1 MAKSATDLMQ
11 EILFSTVLDSI
22 VAMKD
27 ATNGLPNPLL
37 REINSIHPNTTYAD
51 LPKEVQAAIATNVR
65 SAFTRLLKEGY
76 SVAQGVE
83 PRRAPPA
90 GAATTHRPRSGPGDR
105 PRSGSGERRPPRDGQ
120 GSPRPPRDGQ
130 GGPRRGGP
138 GVKPPRR
145 P

>member
-22 VAMKD
+22 VALKD
-27 ATNGLPNPLL
+27 AANGLPNPLL
-37 REINSIHPNTTYAD
+37 RELNSIHPNTTFAD
-51 LPKEVQAAIATNVR
+51 LPKEVQGAIATNVR

-76 SVAQGVE
+76 SVAPQGSSE

-90 GAATTHRPRSGPGDR
+90 AAPTHRPRGGPG
-105 PRSGSGERRPPRDGQ
+105 GERRPPR
-120 GSPRPPRDGQ
+120 S
-130 GGPRRGGP
+130 GGP
-138 GVKPPRR
+138 GPKRGPGGGGTGNKPRR

>member
-22 VAMKD
+22 VALKD
-27 ATNGLPNPLL
+27 AANGLPNPLL
-37 REINSIHPNTTYAD
+37 RELNSIHPNTTFAD
-51 LPKEVQAAIATNVR
+51 LPKEVQGAIATNVR

-76 SVAQGVE
+76 SVAPQGSE

-90 GAATTHRPRSGPGDR
+90 ATAPTHRPRSGG
-105 PRSGSGERRPPRDGQ
+105 GGGERRPPRSGGQ
-120 GSPRPPRDGQ
+120 GPKR
-130 GGPRRGGP
+130 GP
-138 GVKPPRR
+138 GSGPGNKPPRR

>member
-22 VAMKD
+22 VALKD
-27 ATNGLPNPLL
+27 ASNGLPNLL
-37 REINSIHPNTTYAD
+37 VRELNSIHPNTTFAD

-83 PRRAPPA
+83 QRRPAPVSPPPS
-90 GAATTHRPRSGPGDR
+90 HRPRGG
-105 PRSGSGERRPPRDGQ
+105 GERRPPRDGDR
-120 GSPRPPRDGQ
+120 RPPRGE
-130 GGPRRGGP
+130 GGP
-138 GVKPPRR
+138 GPKRGPGSGGGRPRR

>member
-22 VAMKD
+22 VALKD
-27 ATNGLPNPLL
+27 ASNGLPNPLL
-37 REINSIHPNTTYAD
+37 RELNSIHPNTTFAD
-51 LPKEVQAAIATNVR
+51 LPKEVQGAIATNVR

-76 SVAQGVE
+76 SVAPQGSE

-90 GAATTHRPRSGPGDR
+90 ASAPTHRPRGGA
-105 PRSGSGERRPPRDGQ
+105 GGERRPPR
-120 GSPRPPRDGQ
+120 S
-130 GGPRRGGP
+130 GGP
-138 GVKPPRR
+138 GPKRGPGGGGSGSKPPRR

>member
-22 VAMKD
+22 VALKD
-27 ATNGLPNPLL
+27 ASNGLPNPLL
-37 REINSIHPNTTYAD
+37 RELNSIHPNTTYAD
-51 LPKEVQAAIATNVR
+51 LPREVQSAIATNVR

-76 SVAQGVE
+76 SVAPQGAE

-90 GAATTHRPRSGPGDR
+90 AAAPVQR
-105 PRSGSGERRPPRDGQ
+105 GERRPPRSGGQ
-120 GSPRPPRDGQ
+120 
-130 GGPRRGGP
+130 GPRRGPGSGP
-138 GVKPPRR
+138 GNKPPRR

>member
-22 VAMKD
+22 VALKD
-27 ATNGLPNPLL
+27 AANGLPNPLL
-37 REINSIHPNTTYAD
+37 RELNSIHPNTTYAD
-51 LPKEVQAAIATNVR
+51 LPREVQAAIATNVR

-83 PRRAPPA
+83 QRRAPPA
-90 GAATTHRPRSGPGDR
+90 ASAPTHRPRGGPGDR
-105 PRSGSGERRPPRDGQ
+105 PRGGSGDRRPPRDGQ
-120 GSPRPPRDGQ
+120 GPKR
-130 GGPRRGGP
+130 GP
-138 GVKPPRR
+138 GPGNKPRR